1 MGKTE
6 SEDSNVESTTKDES
20 SKSAEVSEEKLK
32 PEEEN
37 NDVQPSSDT
46 RPDHKGEEEIV
57 ILETPKASVPTN
69 VLTEK
74 EKKLIDKMLN
84 LLKKYGCAFC
94 SNRFDTK
101 YALSYH
107 ERTHL
112 KEKKSPK
119 KEQKKVKLMPT
130 PKKVKEGEDGDP
142 ETPKVKKNT
151 KMGSVQLH

>member
-1 MGKTE
+1 MEKDKTE
-6 SEDSNVESTTKDES
+6 SENSNVEIITKDES

-32 PEEEN
+32 PEGEN
-37 NDVQPSSDT
+37 DDVQPSSDT
-46 RPDHKGEEEIV
+46 IPDHMGDEEIV
-57 ILETPKASVPTN
+57 ILETPKASVPTK

-84 LLKKYGCAFC
+84 MLKKYGCAFC

-101 YALSYH
+101 YALSFH

-130 PKKVKEGEDGDP
+130 PKKVKEGEEADGDSA
-142 ETPKVKKNT
+142 E
-151 KMGSVQLH
+151 LRR